1 MFKLGNL
8 SGLLGQFK
16 DIQSN
21 MAKMQEELAA
31 RTLEASSGGGMVTAK
46 VNGKGDL
53 LDIKIDP
60 DSLSSCDVEM
70 LEDLVKAAV
79 NAAVAKSREE
89 MKEELAKIT
98 GGLNLPGLENL
109 GNILS

>member
-21 MAKMQEELAA
+21 MAKMQEELAS
-31 RTLEASSGGGMVTAK
+31 RTLEATSGGGMVTAK
-46 VNGKGDL
+46 VNGKGEL

-60 DSLSSCDVEM
+60 DTFASCDVEM

-79 NAAVAKSREE
+79 TTAVAKGREE
-89 MKEELAKIT
+89 MKEELAKLT

-109 GNILS
+109 GNILQ

>member
-21 MAKMQEELAA
+21 MAKMQEELAS

-60 DSLSSCDVEM
+60 DSLASSDVEM

-79 NAAVAKSREE
+79 NAAVARSREE
-89 MKEELAKIT
+89 MKEELAKLT

-109 GNILS
+109 GNMLQ

>member
-8 SGLLGQFK
+8 AGMMGQFK
-16 DIQSN
+16 DIQAN
-21 MAKMQEELAA
+21 MAKMQEELEKK
-31 RTLEASSGGGMVTAK
+31 TLEASSGGGMVTAK

-53 LDIKIDP
+53 LDVRIQP
-60 DSLSSCDVEM
+60 DTMASSDVEM

-79 NAAVAKSREE
+79 NAAVAKSREL
-89 MKEELAKIT
+89 MKEEMAKIT

-109 GNILS
+109 SSMLK